1 MISNERMTVKEAAE
15 TLGITQQLLRVSM
28 QRGTIDVGFVTG
40 SKTNRTYVIYR
51 DKVEALRR

>member
-1 MISNERMTVKEAAE
+1 MSNERMTVKEAAE

-28 QRGTIDVGFVTG
+28 QRGTIDVGFVAG
-40 SKTNRTYVIYR
+40 SNRNRTYVIYR